1 MHAPTMSLFAL
12 RIANV
17 LKSKFENPPKNKK
30 IKKIKKIF
38 KTMQPMPKNVVYIG
52 VGHFGRTEEICKTD
66 KS

>member
-1 MHAPTMSLFAL
+1 MKVRLTA
-12 RIANV
+12 
-17 LKSKFENPPKNKK
+17 KSKFEKIHPKNKK

-66 KS
+66 RS